1 MRKYFLSCILTRHEC
16 FQEWTFFIVHSD
28 ERDGSLDI
36 DVAPN
41 TEATVFPPNILYF
54 PLYLSQPQPYGM
66 VGQREKFI

>member
-41 TEATVFPPNILYF
+41 TEATVFPQTF
-54 PLYLSQPQPYGM
+54 PTFL
-66 VGQREKFI
+66 FICLNHNHMAW